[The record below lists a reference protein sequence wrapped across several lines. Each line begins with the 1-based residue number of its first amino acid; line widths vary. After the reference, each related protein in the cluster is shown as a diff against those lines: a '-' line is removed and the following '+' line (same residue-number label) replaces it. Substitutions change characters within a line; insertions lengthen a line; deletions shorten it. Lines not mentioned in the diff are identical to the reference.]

1 MEIGP
6 RRFQTSGKGDMFNSQ
21 LFFRTM
27 LTLSL
32 AKRKRKSEPS
42 STAQCCSTVWSTSAA
57 RIRRCSERLGCD
69 VQMTAAR
76 FSGFLPLQLPLLNS
90 GNDSSNIPSFGQI
103 LGHFTC
109 LLTADVIYHLYVFP
123 CLKWSDLNML
133 QYPSR
138 QSYPYMAK
146 SCNQYT

>member
-1 MEIGP
+1 
-6 RRFQTSGKGDMFNSQ
+6 
-21 LFFRTM
+21 M

-90 GNDSSNIPSFGQI
+90 GNDSGNPPF
-103 LGHFTC
+103 F
-109 LLTADVIYHLYVFP
+109 
-123 CLKWSDLNML
+123 WSDFGSLRLPPHCRCHLSFIRLPLLEVVGLEHAAVPEPAVVPVYGQVL
-133 QYPSR
+133 QSVHVTLRVTRTRGRP
-138 QSYPYMAK
+138 
-146 SCNQYT
+146 

>member
-1 MEIGP
+1 MIA
-6 RRFQTSGKGDMFNSQ
+6 T
-21 LFFRTM
+21 
-27 LTLSL
+27 
-32 AKRKRKSEPS
+32 
-42 STAQCCSTVWSTSAA
+42 
-57 RIRRCSERLGCD
+57 
-69 VQMTAAR
+69 R

-90 GNDSSNIPSFGQI
+90 GNDSGNLPSFGQI
-103 LGHFTC
+103 LGHFAC
-109 LLTADVIYHLYVFP
+109 LPTADVIYHLYVFP